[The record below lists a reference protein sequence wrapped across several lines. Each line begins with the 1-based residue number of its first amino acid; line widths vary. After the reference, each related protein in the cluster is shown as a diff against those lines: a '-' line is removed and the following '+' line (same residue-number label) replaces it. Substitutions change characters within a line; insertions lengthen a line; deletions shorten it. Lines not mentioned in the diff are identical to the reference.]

1 MALSKQRALA
11 EVKALAVAMRQRF
24 DAEQRAM
31 AEVARKLRD
40 NNPDYAEQALRQAAE
55 ATEQSAGKTITETEN
70 LPLLS
75 KSVDLSYVD
84 PIRRSE
90 EKGELK
96 TKQLTPSQQP
106 GLTFIQPD
114 DPATLKESAEIEA
127 RIAYKKQKALE
138 RIKQAR
144 EQTKISQA
152 SGSQTEQRQKLREL
166 LDLYVRGKVEPSE
179 YHRRRNIILGRPAPE
194 TK

>member
-1 MALSKQRALA
+1 
-11 EVKALAVAMRQRF
+11 
-24 DAEQRAM
+24 
-31 AEVARKLRD
+31 LR
-40 NNPDYAEQALRQAAE
+40 RAAE

-90 EKGELK
+90 KKGEMK
-96 TKQLTPSQQP
+96 TKQLTPSQPPGTQP

-144 EQTKISQA
+144 EQTKISKA
-152 SGSQTEQRQKLREL
+152 SGSQAEQRQKLREL